1 MIGLITSPAGAVAK
15 YCNEPICLCICLS
28 VREDI
33 SGTKRTT
40 FTIFRSN
47 LRQSRPN
54 KAVLKCPSVRACV
67 RTYGSCCIPSCI
79 AHRPLPTYEISL
91 KSKKLTF
98 YLQANSFTNHPQ
110 YSAVTLTILVY
121 NDLKVKFFCS
131 KFSAFAK
138 ACRTIA
144 ITCCMVAQR

>member
-54 KAVLKCPSVRACV
+54 KAVLKCLSVV
-67 RTYGSCCIPSCI
+67 RTYVRVILHTIDLYLHAKFHWNRRKLRPYVRPS
-79 AHRPLPTYEISL
+79 
-91 KSKKLTF
+91 K
-98 YLQANSFTNHPQ
+98 NSFFDFNEIWHVGRGRWVMPDGMQ
-110 YSAVTLTILVY
+110 YDLIHGQGQGHEPFKVGNTAVFKSYIIRHL
-121 NDLKVKFFCS
+121 
-131 KFSAFAK
+131 
-138 ACRTIA
+138 
-144 ITCCMVAQR
+144 